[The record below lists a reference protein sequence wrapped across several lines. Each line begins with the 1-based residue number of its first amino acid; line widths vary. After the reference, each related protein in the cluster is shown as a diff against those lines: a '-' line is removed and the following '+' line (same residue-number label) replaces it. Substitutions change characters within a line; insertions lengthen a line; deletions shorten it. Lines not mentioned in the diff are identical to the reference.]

1 MKTYLDLNIW
11 QRASDLFVE
20 LHKLLEH
27 PSLFRDRYLRE
38 QLLRAALSVALNIS
52 EGNGRGSRKEFA
64 HFLRIARGSLDEVG
78 AALHIARKI
87 YPVLEIP
94 DRHFTS
100 IEQLKR
106 SINALIRKLTE
117 GAQGTKIMALT
128 SLDPDLTDELTPVK
142 FPEN

>member
-1 MKTYLDLNIW
+1 MKSYLDLTIW
-11 QRASDLFVE
+11 QRASELFVA

-38 QLLRAALSVALNIS
+38 QLLRASLSVALNIS

-87 YPVLEIP
+87 YPALEIP
-94 DRHFTS
+94 ERHFAD

-117 GAQGTKIMALT
+117 GNQGPIASRIAPWAPGLSEELT
-128 SLDPDLTDELTPVK
+128 S
-142 FPEN
+142 

>member
-1 MKTYLDLNIW
+1 MKSYLDLSIW
-11 QRASDLFVE
+11 RRASDLFVD

-38 QLLRAALSVALNIS
+38 QVLRASLSVALNIS

-87 YPVLEIP
+87 YPALEITE
-94 DRHFTS
+94 RHFAD

-106 SINALIRKLTE
+106 SINALIRRLTE
-117 GAQGTKIMALT
+117 GAHSSIINTLT
-128 SLDPDLTDELTPVK
+128 PLDAEFTDELTS
-142 FPEN
+142 

>member
-1 MKTYLDLNIW
+1 MKSYLDLTIW
-11 QRASDLFVE
+11 HRASDLFVD

-27 PSLFRDRYLRE
+27 HSLFRDRYLRE
-38 QLLRAALSVALNIS
+38 QLLRASLSVALNIS

-87 YPVLEIP
+87 YPALDIP
-94 DRHFTS
+94 DRHFAD

-117 GAQGTKIMALT
+117 GAHSPIINTLT
-128 SLDPDLTDELTPVK
+128 PLNVELTDELTS
-142 FPEN
+142 

>member
-1 MKTYLDLNIW
+1 MKSYLDLSIW
-11 QRASDLFVE
+11 RRASDLFVD

-38 QLLRAALSVALNIS
+38 QLLRASLSVALNIS

-87 YPVLEIP
+87 YPALEIP
-94 DRHFTS
+94 ERHFAN

-106 SINALIRKLTE
+106 SINALIRRLTE
-117 GAQGTKIMALT
+117 GAQSPIINTLT
-128 SLDPDLTDELTPVK
+128 PLDAEFTDERTS
-142 FPEN
+142 